1 MSIICSGSCPKPQ
14 QKEPG
19 EHFLLL
25 LWGKNRMWEH
35 WFLRNICSF
44 YMLQLNL
51 ASMCPAVFLRNVDE
65 LRSGCRGPAFKCV
78 CSWALV
84 TIFALIPA
92 LLILTG
98 YCCCLFC
105 QFSIPPFPLP
115 PWVSISTQVPS
126 KWQCWLVAVCRAGS
140 RSQGWYGT
148 SLLCLELL
156 LGPHHPLMAPVPKLI
171 YGWLV

>member
-1 MSIICSGSCPKPQ
+1 MGAAQSLNRKNQGSIFSDYSEVRIERENIGFLEIFVVFICC
-14 QKEPG
+14 
-19 EHFLLL
+19 
-25 LWGKNRMWEH
+25 
-35 WFLRNICSF
+35 
-44 YMLQLNL
+44 NL
-51 ASMCPAVFLRNVDE
+51 ILHQCPAVFLRNVHD

-98 YCCCLFC
+98 YCCYIFC
-105 QFSIPPFPLP
+105 QFSTPPFPLP
-115 PWVSISTQVPS
+115 LWVSISTQVPS

-140 RSQGWYGT
+140 HSQGWYGT

-156 LGPHHPLMAPVPKLI
+156 LGPHHPLMAPVPKLV